1 MLKSPLIYS
10 MDLDCWKKS
19 SSKAKTKSGKDLH
32 HKCFGRLLMVVLG
45 LLVSLKPV
53 HASVWL
59 YQFGHGDPGQCDTI
73 GSHFVKRRDTVD
85 WVGIG
90 GTTFSRTIHLGTS
103 VAQCLDRAVPFVTK
117 LTGSTTVAWT
127 KTYSHAVI
135 KTSSND
141 WGRFTDVTAVTLMQR
156 YVTTDSFLLAVLKYQ
171 DSTGAFP
178 DAGSMMLFLDW
189 GNGNTVKS
197 YHLPMAAP

>member
-1 MLKSPLIYS
+1 M
-10 MDLDCWKKS
+10 
-19 SSKAKTKSGKDLH
+19 
-32 HKCFGRLLMVVLG
+32 
-45 LLVSLKPV
+45 
-53 HASVWL
+53 
-59 YQFGHGDPGQCDTI
+59 
-73 GSHFVKRRDTVD
+73 
-85 WVGIG
+85 
-90 GTTFSRTIHLGTS
+90 
-103 VAQCLDRAVPFVTK
+103 TK
-117 LTGSTTVAWT
+117 LTASTTVAWT

-171 DSTGAFP
+171 DSTGAYP

-197 YHLPMAAP
+197 FHLPMAAPEKKNIFMHYTTTSSAYMSNFDYYTIHMIDNW